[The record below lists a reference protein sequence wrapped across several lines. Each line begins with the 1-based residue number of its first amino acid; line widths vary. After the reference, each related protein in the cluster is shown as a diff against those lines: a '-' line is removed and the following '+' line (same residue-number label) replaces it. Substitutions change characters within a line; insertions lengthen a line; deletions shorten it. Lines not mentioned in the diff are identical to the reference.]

1 MCASKY
7 FNMGNLVV
15 TSGIYEAMKESKRF
29 TLDVGICLQR
39 YGIKDWGDLS
49 EEDKRMDDEALMDLD
64 DLYILAAYQTCRG
77 RVCIITNRIS
87 ENPGDNATTICFS
100 DER

>member
-29 TLDVGICLQR
+29 TLDVGI
-39 YGIKDWGDLS
+39 YKDLESKIG
-49 EEDKRMDDEALMDLD
+49 E
-64 DLYILAAYQTCRG
+64 I
-77 RVCIITNRIS
+77 
-87 ENPGDNATTICFS
+87 
-100 DER
+100 